1 MHCSFASF
9 LLLSSSLPIRVK
21 LLFRLLE
28 RPADRSVPASELLQF
43 AERMVE
49 AAARIIAKRGK
60 EEEDGYAICPSSSS
74 LAKGLMQEL
83 VFPGEGAKDIVN
95 KE

>member
-1 MHCSFASF
+1 M
-9 LLLSSSLPIRVK
+9 K

-60 EEEDGYAICPSSSS
+60 EEEKDGYAICPSSSS

>member
-1 MHCSFASF
+1 M
-9 LLLSSSLPIRVK
+9 K

-60 EEEDGYAICPSSSS
+60 EEEEEDGYAICPSSSS

>member
-60 EEEDGYAICPSSSS
+60 EEGGYAICPSSSS